1 MALSQTVEQSLREA
15 EASLRNALA
24 FAARTERPMVTS
36 VVADLIN
43 RIDSLIKTHE
53 LLDKL
58 EDRQNG
64 KQPKGKWG
72 PFFTE

>member
-1 MALSQTVEQSLREA
+1 
-15 EASLRNALA
+15 
-24 FAARTERPMVTS
+24 MVTS

-43 RIDSLIKTHE
+43 RIDTLIKTHE

-58 EDRQNG
+58 EDRQDG
-64 KQPKGKWG
+64 KQSRGKWG

>member
-1 MALSQTVEQSLREA
+1 MALSPTVQESLKEA
-15 EASLRNALA
+15 EANLRNALS

-43 RIDSLIKTHE
+43 RIDTLIKTHE
-53 LLDKL
+53 LLDKH
-58 EDRQNG
+58 EDRQDG
-64 KQPKGKWG
+64 KQPRGKWG